1 MKNKEEKKNRI
12 WVPIVIGALACSA
25 AVGTGIALT
34 HNQQRPKAGTVATM
48 SDAADFSGLTTEVAE
63 VTTEEA
69 TTEAVIEAAVS
80 GSEKPEAVP
89 ATTEIGGGKKKA
101 EETTE
106 EKKPST
112 TESTKPSTN
121 HSNSGSASSGQ
132 STTPKPSN
140 NGNSGGN
147 SGNNGSG
154 NSGNSNSSGKN
165 SSSSGNNNS
174 NNGGSSNSGSSNSGN
189 NTPQHQHN
197 YNVWVKTKDAYDEKV
212 IDQAAY
218 DETIEH
224 PEEGYWADAVKCHI
238 CGQVF
243 TSAAGL
249 DAHPCGDRSWGTTDD
264 VWVKTKDAWT
274 ETKHHDEKSHVVH
287 HDEEGYW
294 KCECGARK

>member
-25 AVGTGIALT
+25 AVGTGIALV
-34 HNQQRPKAGTVATM
+34 HNQQRPKADTVATV
-48 SDAADFSGLTTEVAE
+48 SDAADISGLTTEVAG

-69 TTEAVIEAAVS
+69 TTEAALEVVS
-80 GSEKPEAVP
+80 NEKPEAVP

-121 HSNSGSASSGQ
+121 HSNNSGSASSGQ

-140 NGNSGGN
+140 SGSN
-147 SGNNGSG
+147 SGNSGSG
-154 NSGNSNSSGKN
+154 NSGNSNS
-165 SSSSGNNNS
+165 
-174 NNGGSSNSGSSNSGN
+174 
-189 NTPQHQHN
+189 TPSLKPSTPATTEAPAAQHQHN
-197 YNVWVKTKDAYDEKV
+197 YNVWVKTKDAW
-212 IDQAAY
+212 
-218 DETIEH
+218 DETVVDT
-224 PEEGYWADAVKCHI
+224 PEQRIDYPEQGYYAPAMQCHGCHEI
-238 CGQVF
+238 F
-243 TSAAGL
+243 TSSEAYFS
-249 DAHPCGDRSWGTTDD
+249 HPCGDDYGYSSTQ
-264 VWVKTKDAWT
+264 VWVKTKDPYT
-274 ETKHHDEKSHVVH
+274 EVIPAKTHTVH

>member
-34 HNQQRPKAGTVATM
+34 HNQQRPKAGTVATV
-48 SDAADFSGLTTEVAE
+48 SDAADISSLTTEVAE

-112 TESTKPSTN
+112 N
-121 HSNSGSASSGQ
+121 HSNNGGSTSSGQ
-132 STTPKPSN
+132 STAPKPSN
-140 NGNSGGN
+140 NGSN
-147 SGNNGSG
+147 SGNSGSG
-154 NSGNSNSSGKN
+154 NSGNS
-165 SSSSGNNNS
+165 SSGNGGNS
-174 NNGGSSNSGSSNSGN
+174 NS
-189 NTPQHQHN
+189 TPSPKPSTPATTEAPTTQHQHN
-197 YNVWVKTKDAYDEKV
+197 YNVWVKTKDAWDETV
-212 IDQAAY
+212 TDTPEQ
-218 DETIEH
+218 TIEH
-224 PEEGYWADAVKCHI
+224 PAEYKTVPAVRCNTCLQK
-238 CGQVF
+238 F
-243 TSAAGL
+243 TSYADF
-249 DAHPCGDRSWGTTDD
+249 DAHATYGGGSCTADGHGETTMSIM
-264 VWVKTKDAWT
+264 THDAWT
-274 ETKHHDEKSHVVH
+274 ETIPAKTHTVH

>member
-25 AVGTGIALT
+25 AVGTGIVLT

-48 SDAADFSGLTTEVAE
+48 SDAADISGLTTEVAE

-106 EKKPST
+106 EKKPNT
-112 TESTKPSTN
+112 TESAKPSTN
-121 HSNSGSASSGQ
+121 HSNNGGSTSSGQ
-132 STTPKPSN
+132 STAPKPSN
-140 NGNSGGN
+140 NGSN
-147 SGNNGSG
+147 SGNSGSG
-154 NSGNSNSSGKN
+154 NSGNSNS
-165 SSSSGNNNS
+165 
-174 NNGGSSNSGSSNSGN
+174 
-189 NTPQHQHN
+189 TPSQKPSTPATTEAPTTQHQHN
-197 YNVWVKTKDAYDEKV
+197 YNVWVKTKDAW
-212 IDQAAY
+212 
-218 DETIEH
+218 DETVVDTPEQRIDY
-224 PEEGYWADAVKCHI
+224 PEEGYWVDAVKCHI

-249 DAHPCGDRSWGTTDD
+249 DSHPCGGRSWGTTDD

-274 ETKHHDEKSHVVH
+274 ETIPAKTHTVH

-294 KCECGARK
+294 ACSCGARK

>member
-25 AVGTGIALT
+25 AVGTGIALV
-34 HNQQRPKAGTVATM
+34 HNQQRPKADTVATV
-48 SDAADFSGLTTEVAE
+48 SDAADISGLTTEVVE

-106 EKKPST
+106 KKKSST

-121 HSNSGSASSGQ
+121 HSNNSGSANSGQ

-140 NGNSGGN
+140 SSSSGGN
-147 SGNNGSG
+147 SGNSG
-154 NSGNSNSSGKN
+154 
-165 SSSSGNNNS
+165 
-174 NNGGSSNSGSSNSGN
+174 NSGSSNS
-189 NTPQHQHN
+189 TPSPKPSTPATTEAPTSQHQHN
-197 YNVWVKTKDAYDEKV
+197 YNVWVKTKDAWNETV
-212 IDQAAY
+212 IDTPEQRIDHPAEY
-218 DETIEH
+218 ETV
-224 PEEGYWADAVKCHI
+224 PAVKCHWCNGI
-238 CGQVF
+238 F
-243 TSAAGL
+243 TTADAYF
-249 DAHPCGDRSWGTTDD
+249 AHPCSDAYGYTT
-264 VWVKTKDAWT
+264 TTAQQMTHDAWT
-274 ETKHHDEKSHVVH
+274 ETIPAKTHTVH

>member
-12 WVPIVIGALACSA
+12 WVPIVIGALVCSA
-25 AVGTGIALT
+25 AVGTGIALV

-112 TESTKPSTN
+112 TESTKPGTN
-121 HSNSGSASSGQ
+121 HSNGGSTSSGQ

-140 NGNSGGN
+140 NGSSGG
-147 SGNNGSG
+147 
-154 NSGNSNSSGKN
+154 
-165 SSSSGNNNS
+165 
-174 NNGGSSNSGSSNSGN
+174 NSGSSNS
-189 NTPQHQHN
+189 TPSQKPSTPATTEAPAAQHQHN
-197 YNVWVKTKDAYDEKV
+197 YNVWVKTKDAWDETV
-212 IDQAAY
+212 ID
-218 DETIEH
+218 T
-224 PEEGYWADAVKCHI
+224 PEQRIDYPEQGYYAPAKRCNT
-238 CGQVF
+238 CCQVF
-243 TSAAGL
+243 TSS
-249 DAHPCGDRSWGTTDD
+249 DEFRAHATYGGGSCPADGYGTTQ
-264 VWVKTKDAWT
+264 VWVKTRDPYT
-274 ETKHHDEKSHVVH
+274 EVIPAKTHTVH

>member
-106 EKKPST
+106 EQKPST

-121 HSNSGSASSGQ
+121 HSNSGNASNGQ
-132 STTPKPSN
+132 STTPKPN
-140 NGNSGGN
+140 NSGSNSGGN
-147 SGNNGSG
+147 SGNSG
-154 NSGNSNSSGKN
+154 
-165 SSSSGNNNS
+165 
-174 NNGGSSNSGSSNSGN
+174 NSGSSNP
-189 NTPQHQHN
+189 TPSPKPSTPATTEAPTAQHQHN
-197 YNVWVKTKDAYDEKV
+197 YNVWVKTKDAWDETV
-212 IDQAAY
+212 IDTPEQ
-218 DETIEH
+218 TIEH
-224 PEEGYWADAVKCHI
+224 PAEYKTVPAVRCNTCLQKFTNYAD
-238 CGQVF
+238 F
-243 TSAAGL
+243 
-249 DAHPCGDRSWGTTDD
+249 DAHATYGGGSCTADGHGTT
-264 VWVKTKDAWT
+264 TMSIMTHDAWT
-274 ETKHHDEKSHVVH
+274 ETIPAKTHTVH

-294 KCECGARK
+294 ACSCGARK

>member
-34 HNQQRPKAGTVATM
+34 HNQQRPKAGTVATV
-48 SDAADFSGLTTEVAE
+48 SDAADISSLTTEVAE

-80 GSEKPEAVP
+80 GSKKPEAVP

-121 HSNSGSASSGQ
+121 HSNNGGSTSSGQ
-132 STTPKPSN
+132 STAPKPSN
-140 NGNSGGN
+140 NGSN
-147 SGNNGSG
+147 SGNSGSG
-154 NSGNSNSSGKN
+154 NSGNSNS
-165 SSSSGNNNS
+165 
-174 NNGGSSNSGSSNSGN
+174 
-189 NTPQHQHN
+189 TPSQKPSTPATTEAPTTQHQHN
-197 YNVWVKTKDAYDEKV
+197 YNVWVKTKDAW
-212 IDQAAY
+212 
-218 DETIEH
+218 DETVVDTPEQRIDY
-224 PEEGYWADAVKCHI
+224 PEEGYWAPAVRCNGCHE
-238 CGQVF
+238 VF
-243 TSAAGL
+243 LSMEAL
-249 DAHPCGDRSWGTTDD
+249 RAHPCGSDGYGSTQA
-264 VWVKTKDAWT
+264 WVKTKDAYT
-274 ETKHHDEKSHVVH
+274 ETIPAKTHTVH

-294 KCECGARK
+294 KCECGARE

>member
-1 MKNKEEKKNRI
+1 MKKIGKRSI
-12 WVPIVIGALACSA
+12 WISIVVASMLL
-25 AVGTGIALT
+25 TGCG
-34 HNQQRPKAGTVATM
+34 NQTGSGDRATG
-48 SDAADFSGLTTEVAE
+48 SDAVESVPSTTEVA
-63 VTTEEA
+63 EEA
-69 TTEAVIEAAVS
+69 TTEATLEVVVDE
-80 GSEKPEAVP
+80 GSKPEAVP

-121 HSNSGSASSGQ
+121 HSSTSGNGGSTNNGQ

-140 NGNSGGN
+140 SGSSSGNSGSSSLGN
-147 SGNNGSG
+147 SGN
-154 NSGNSNSSGKN
+154 
-165 SSSSGNNNS
+165 SSSGNNNS
-174 NNGGSSNSGSSNSGN
+174 NNGGSNNGNATN

-212 IDQAAY
+212 IDQSAY

-224 PEEGYWADAVKCHI
+224 PEEGYWADAVQCRM

-243 TSAAGL
+243 TSIDAL
-249 DAHPCGDRSWGTTDD
+249 VAHPCGGRNYGTAND

>member
-48 SDAADFSGLTTEVAE
+48 SDAADISGLTTEVAE

-80 GSEKPEAVP
+80 ESEKPEAVP

-106 EKKPST
+106 EKKPNA

-121 HSNSGSASSGQ
+121 HSSTSSNSGQ
-132 STTPKPSN
+132 STAPKPSN
-140 NGNSGGN
+140 NGSNSGGN
-147 SGNNGSG
+147 LGNSGSG
-154 NSGNSNSSGKN
+154 NSG
-165 SSSSGNNNS
+165 SGNS
-174 NNGGSSNSGSSNSGN
+174 
-189 NTPQHQHN
+189 TPSQKPSTPATTEAPATQHQHN
-197 YNVWVKTKDAYDEKV
+197 YNVWVKTKDAW
-212 IDQAAY
+212 
-218 DETIEH
+218 DETVTDT
-224 PEEGYWADAVKCHI
+224 PEQRIDYPEQGYYAPAMRCNGCHEI
-238 CGQVF
+238 F
-243 TSAAGL
+243 TSSEAYF
-249 DAHPCGDRSWGTTDD
+249 AHPCGDDYGYGSTQ
-264 VWVKTKDAWT
+264 VWIKTGDPY
-274 ETKHHDEKSHVVH
+274 TKVIPAKTHTVH

-294 KCECGARK
+294 ACSCGARK

>member
-34 HNQQRPKAGTVATM
+34 HNQQRPKAGTVATV
-48 SDAADFSGLTTEVAE
+48 SDAADISSLTTEVAE

-112 TESTKPSTN
+112 N
-121 HSNSGSASSGQ
+121 HSNNGGSTSSGQ
-132 STTPKPSN
+132 STAPKPSN
-140 NGNSGGN
+140 NGSN
-147 SGNNGSG
+147 SGNSGSG
-154 NSGNSNSSGKN
+154 NSGNSNS
-165 SSSSGNNNS
+165 
-174 NNGGSSNSGSSNSGN
+174 
-189 NTPQHQHN
+189 TPSQKPSTPATTEAPTTQHQHN
-197 YNVWVKTKDAYDEKV
+197 YNVWVKTKDAW
-212 IDQAAY
+212 
-218 DETIEH
+218 DETVVDTPEQRIDY
-224 PEEGYWADAVKCHI
+224 PEEGYWAPAVRCNGCHE
-238 CGQVF
+238 VF
-243 TSAAGL
+243 LSMEAL
-249 DAHPCGDRSWGTTDD
+249 RAHPCGSDGYGSTQA
-264 VWVKTKDAWT
+264 WVKTKDAYT
-274 ETKHHDEKSHVVH
+274 ETIPAKTHTVH

>member
-34 HNQQRPKAGTVATM
+34 HNQQRPKAGTVATV
-48 SDAADFSGLTTEVAE
+48 SDAADISSLTTEVAE

-106 EKKPST
+106 EQKPST

-121 HSNSGSASSGQ
+121 HSNSGNASNGQ

-140 NGNSGGN
+140 SGSNSGNSGSSN
-147 SGNNGSG
+147 SG
-154 NSGNSNSSGKN
+154 NSGNSNS
-165 SSSSGNNNS
+165 
-174 NNGGSSNSGSSNSGN
+174 
-189 NTPQHQHN
+189 TPSPKPSTPATTEAPTSQHQHN
-197 YNVWVKTKDAYDEKV
+197 YNVWVKTKDAWNETV
-212 IDQAAY
+212 IDTPEQ
-218 DETIEH
+218 TIDY
-224 PEEGYWADAVKCHI
+224 PEQGYYAPAKQCNTCH
-238 CGQVF
+238 QVF
-243 TSAAGL
+243 TSS
-249 DAHPCGDRSWGTTDD
+249 DEFRAHRISDGGWCDCSGSGTTQ
-264 VWVKTKDAWT
+264 VWVKTRDPYT
-274 ETKHHDEKSHVVH
+274 ETIPAKTHTVH

>member
-1 MKNKEEKKNRI
+1 MRKI
-12 WVPIVIGALACSA
+12 MIS
-25 AVGTGIALT
+25 IALVALMLT
-34 HNQQRPKAGTVATM
+34 GCSQKEARTTAVENVATNTVATIG
-48 SDAADFSGLTTEVAE
+48 DASADATTEEVVEEPAPEKETLEAE
-63 VTTEEA
+63 VTTE
-69 TTEAVIEAAVS
+69 
-80 GSEKPEAVP
+80 VP
-89 ATTEIGGGKKKA
+89 ATTEIGGGTKKEDTDKS
-101 EETTE
+101 
-106 EKKPST
+106 ST

-121 HSNSGSASSGQ
+121 HSNASSNGGSADNGQ

-140 NGNSGGN
+140 SG
-147 SGNNGSG
+147 SSSG
-154 NSGNSNSSGKN
+154 NSGNSNSSGNN

-224 PEEGYWADAVKCHI
+224 PEEGYWADAVQCRM

-243 TSAAGL
+243 TSIDALA
-249 DAHPCGDRSWGTTDD
+249 AHPCGGRNYGTADD

>member
-25 AVGTGIALT
+25 AVGTGIALV
-34 HNQQRPKAGTVATM
+34 HNQQRPKAGTVATV
-48 SDAADFSGLTTEVAE
+48 SDAADFSGLTTEAIE

-80 GSEKPEAVP
+80 GSEKPEAAP

-121 HSNSGSASSGQ
+121 HSNNGGSASSGQ

-140 NGNSGGN
+140 NGNSGN
-147 SGNNGSG
+147 SGSG
-154 NSGNSNSSGKN
+154 NSGNSS
-165 SSSSGNNNS
+165 S
-174 NNGGSSNSGSSNSGN
+174 NNGGNSNS
-189 NTPQHQHN
+189 TPSPKPSTPATTEAPAAQHQHN
-197 YNVWVKTKDAYDEKV
+197 YNVWVKTKDAW
-212 IDQAAY
+212 
-218 DETIEH
+218 DETVVDT
-224 PEEGYWADAVKCHI
+224 PEQRIDYPEQGYYAPAKQCNTCH
-238 CGQVF
+238 QVF
-243 TSAAGL
+243 TSS
-249 DAHPCGDRSWGTTDD
+249 DEFRAHRISDGGWCDCSGSGTTQ
-264 VWVKTKDAWT
+264 VWVKTKDPYT
-274 ETKHHDEKSHVVH
+274 EVIPAKTHTVH

-294 KCECGARK
+294 TCSCGARK

>member
-80 GSEKPEAVP
+80 GNEKPEAVP

-121 HSNSGSASSGQ
+121 HSNNGGSTSSGQ
-132 STTPKPSN
+132 STAPKPSN
-140 NGNSGGN
+140 NGSN
-147 SGNNGSG
+147 SGNSGSG
-154 NSGNSNSSGKN
+154 NSGNSNS
-165 SSSSGNNNS
+165 
-174 NNGGSSNSGSSNSGN
+174 
-189 NTPQHQHN
+189 TPSQKPSTPATTEAPKPSTTEAPTTQHQH
-197 YNVWVKTKDAYDEKV
+197 VYDQVVVDTPEQR
-212 IDQAAY
+212 IDY
-218 DETIEH
+218 
-224 PEEGYWADAVKCHI
+224 PEQGYYAPAKRCNT
-238 CGQVF
+238 CYQVF
-243 TSAAGL
+243 TSS
-249 DAHPCGDRSWGTTDD
+249 DDFVAHATYGGGSCPADGYGTTQ
-264 VWVKTKDAWT
+264 VWIKTGDPYT
-274 ETKHHDEKSHVVH
+274 EEIPAKTHRECK
-287 HDEEGYW
+287 
-294 KCECGARK
+294 CGARE

>member
-25 AVGTGIALT
+25 AVGTGIALV

-48 SDAADFSGLTTEVAE
+48 SDAADISGLTTEVAE

-106 EKKPST
+106 EKKPNT

-140 NGNSGGN
+140 SGSN
-147 SGNNGSG
+147 SG
-154 NSGNSNSSGKN
+154 NSGSG
-165 SSSSGNNNS
+165 
-174 NNGGSSNSGSSNSGN
+174 NSGSSNS
-189 NTPQHQHN
+189 TPSPKPSTPATTEAPAAQHQHN

-224 PEEGYWADAVKCHI
+224 PAEYKTVPAVQCNGCHE
-238 CGQVF
+238 VF
-243 TSAAGL
+243 LSMEAL
-249 DAHPCGDRSWGTTDD
+249 RAHPCGSDGYGETTAKQE
-264 VWVKTKDAWT
+264 VKGPWT
-274 ETKHHDEKSHVVH
+274 ETKHHDAVTHTVH

-294 KCECGARK
+294 ACSCGARK